1 METEENEVE
10 KIADTISEIQ
20 ESLTDEM
27 IENATEDELIDYL
40 NKVDELNSKIKLAID
55 LSDDETD
62 GE

>member
-27 IENATEDELIDYL
+27 IENATEDELIEYL